1 MAEFGPVAG
10 VRVSW
15 RGRVRRCH
23 VILRLAFPTRFCERS
38 LPTTN
43 GASSY
48 PRHVVTRVRPS
59 GKIRNPVEFSATWG
73 DWDSFRQVETS
84 ENGIKEAAVG
94 KLAPK
99 QTVEP
104 GKNLTTC

>member
-1 MAEFGPVAG
+1 V
-10 VRVSW
+10 VS
-15 RGRVRRCH
+15 
-23 VILRLAFPTRFCERS
+23 
-38 LPTTN
+38 
-43 GASSY
+43 
-48 PRHVVTRVRPS
+48 RVRPS

-104 GKNLTTC
+104 GKKLNHLLTVDGYHPSERQQLRGKKFRKNV